1 MARRTFDR
9 STSSEGNVID
19 MKTGKPV
26 ERPTLPVICER
37 IRYYRER
44 IGMEQKELARQIGVT
59 GNSVSNWEN
68 GRARPDINLI
78 PEICRV
84 LDISLYE
91 LFAMEDPTVT
101 LTAGEQ
107 MHIDSYRQL
116 TRGHRFA
123 VDRLTD
129 SLISAQIAESCP
141 DIRRLRFYERSLA
154 AGIGDPTEFDDECIP
169 IFLYADKING
179 RADCVFTVNGDS
191 MEPEYHNGD
200 MVLVERIPDAPDL
213 AEGETGAFITGNE
226 TYIKNFYEDGLYS
239 LNPKYPVMTFHGEEA
254 VYLIGRVLGV
264 LDPSAIARDT
274 DVEKYMA
281 IHPEL

>member
-9 STSSEGNVID
+9 STSGEGNVID
-19 MKTGKPV
+19 MKTGKPAL
-26 ERPTLPVICER
+26 RPTLPVICER
-37 IRYYRER
+37 IRYYREL

-59 GNSVSNWEN
+59 GNSVCNWEN

-84 LDISLYE
+84 LGVTLYE
-91 LFAMEDPTVT
+91 LFDMEDPTVT

-141 DIRRLRFYERSLA
+141 DIRQLQFFERSLA
-154 AGIGDPTEFDDECIP
+154 AGIGDPTEFDDEGIP

-191 MEPEYHNGD
+191 MEPEYHHGD

-226 TYIKNFYEDGLYS
+226 TYIKNFYEDGLHS
-239 LNPKYPVMTFHGEEA
+239 LNPKYPVMTFQGEEA

-264 LDPSAIARDT
+264 LDPSAIARDS